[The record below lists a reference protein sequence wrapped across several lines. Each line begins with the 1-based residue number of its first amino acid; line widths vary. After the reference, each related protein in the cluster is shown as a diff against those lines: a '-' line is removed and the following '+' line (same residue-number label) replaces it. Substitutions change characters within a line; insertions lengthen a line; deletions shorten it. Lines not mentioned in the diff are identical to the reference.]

1 MRPHGFSVSKLSG
14 KSGIWNIISP
24 NNFWSLHLGWALS
37 GRQCAHQAVFLNQCL
52 IFSFIPTA
60 ANQRPLNWIVA
71 NQKPPLNISIK
82 SETAKKCLLV
92 FPCLRQ
98 GPGQAPSVQIS
109 ILIWGERAL
118 GRHREQRHKYQLDN
132 VSDSL
137 LQFSRVMAQ
146 IQCDTYF
153 THPLKSFRPLTS
165 FQKLVGSFIIHLN
178 GTRHSFIPL
187 DIWNKWAK
195 GQLMSWLWLET

>member
-1 MRPHGFSVSKLSG
+1 MSLQSYDTVLMLPQTPAGGWQLKIRSLMSLDVPWFLCFKIYSW

-60 ANQRPLNWIVA
+60 ANQRPLNCIVA
-71 NQKPPLNISIK
+71 NEKPPLNISIK

-109 ILIWGERAL
+109 ILIWAERAL
-118 GRHREQRHKYQLDN
+118 GRHR
-132 VSDSL
+132 
-137 LQFSRVMAQ
+137 A
-146 IQCDTYF
+146 
-153 THPLKSFRPLTS
+153 
-165 FQKLVGSFIIHLN
+165 
-178 GTRHSFIPL
+178 
-187 DIWNKWAK
+187 
-195 GQLMSWLWLET
+195 ET